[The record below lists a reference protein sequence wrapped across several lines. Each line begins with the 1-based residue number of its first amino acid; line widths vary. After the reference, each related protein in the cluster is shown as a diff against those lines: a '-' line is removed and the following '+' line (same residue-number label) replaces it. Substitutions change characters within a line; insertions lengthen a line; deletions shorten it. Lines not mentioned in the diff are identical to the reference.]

1 MRELLMLAYT
11 PFMQPLPGL
20 WDYWIWL
27 LLPLCIGVSV
37 VYKSIKCRSMRKV
50 PVQAIMITVYILVS
64 MAAAG
69 AALAGVVRVME
80 K

>member
-1 MRELLMLAYT
+1 MHLLAYT

-20 WDYWIWL
+20 WDYWAWL
-27 LLPLCIGVSV
+27 LLPLCLGVSV
-37 VYKSIKCRSMRKV
+37 VYKAIKVRNMRKV
-50 PVQAIMITVYILVS
+50 PIQALMIALYILIS

-80 K
+80 R